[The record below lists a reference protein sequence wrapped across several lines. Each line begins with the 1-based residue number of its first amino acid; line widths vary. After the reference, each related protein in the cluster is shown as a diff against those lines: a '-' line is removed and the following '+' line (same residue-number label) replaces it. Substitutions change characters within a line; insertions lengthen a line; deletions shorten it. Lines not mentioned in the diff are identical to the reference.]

1 MVSSLLYFSY
11 FLITSSIYVFSLSI
25 NGMYINRVFKTMPVA
40 LFKVSTISIDET
52 GKFEPS
58 FNKTLLEMNV
68 KTYLSKSLKSKIDTY
83 KISFSYLEKD
93 NNERKITYEPYPT
106 CVNVHFNC
114 KYNKVFD
121 YDGYMKYEIRRAN

>member
-52 GKFEPS
+52 GKFETC
-58 FNKTLLEMNV
+58 KGC
-68 KTYLSKSLKSKIDTY
+68 DT
-83 KISFSYLEKD
+83 
-93 NNERKITYEPYPT
+93 
-106 CVNVHFNC
+106 
-114 KYNKVFD
+114 
-121 YDGYMKYEIRRAN
+121 